1 MKKLSLVITHAPT
14 RYIFW
19 LFIALALV
27 GCKTEETVSLREA
40 KTITAEFVGKTFT
53 APPRSSEDLIELA
66 KTHDRPS
73 ASGQMAQLRREAETE
88 PDDAIKADPTRYVAF
103 LQDRTMKRYEVGDIR
118 GSVEDARLAYRIFTQ
133 AVPDIYAG
141 ELLRRIAW
149 REFTGG
155 DFTKALHIAKMG
167 LAHANSNSQHTN
179 LAQLLRMA
187 VWRGEVEEAK
197 QHQQDIEV
205 LRFDKKFH
213 RRIYEGRE
221 AIARAEGRWAD
232 AEQAARDLKTH
243 LLDVYSSYW
252 VPRKVTDVTVLI
264 ANSLIEQGR
273 LQEAELL
280 LRERLLHELK
290 RFGSS
295 RETIIAGLYE
305 RLGQVYL
312 RAGRFKDALAL
323 ARQACTIS
331 EKLKLGW
338 DASPFRASGGLTG
351 CVNLKAK
358 SLLVLRRFNA
368 TRTAFDKIKA
378 GFGRVNPDGFNSLI
392 RDDPN
397 RLLTLVL
404 TGPEADTGSVIGTR
418 LAHLT
423 ERLGPNHYRSAEMK
437 AIKAALLARSGEPGA
452 ALPLF
457 REAFA
462 VMSKGAQRYGGAN
475 AGLIRQ
481 RFVYL
486 SEIYLD
492 AIADVLAG
500 KQTPA
505 LVEEAF
511 RVAAEA
517 RAQRVGAAVSASVSR
532 SRIAD
537 PELAEL
543 ARREQDA
550 QRQIGA
556 LHKLLANATL
566 RGGSGDSL
574 ERLRAR
580 INGLRAARSAILK
593 ELEQRFPAYAEII
606 NPKPPDRASLQRALR
621 GGEALVSFYFTERR
635 GLTFVVPKSGPVTLV
650 DSAVSRREIAKR
662 IAPLRA
668 AFDPDAATVGDIPA
682 FNVKA
687 SWSLYRD
694 LLQPARSA
702 LDGASHLVVVN
713 HAAMGQLPLSVLT
726 TEPAK
731 LPRSDLLF
739 AEYRGAPWLARRW
752 SNAVVA
758 SEAAFVA
765 GRSTSPSPSERREL
779 VAFGDPVFRAGQA
792 AKVQLASAAP
802 VQSRGLKLRRRS
814 VPRTLRLRSASLSD
828 LSPLPDTRD
837 EVQAIAVALKANLG
851 EDVFLGV
858 EASES
863 RVKTT
868 DLSNRRVV
876 VFATHGLVP
885 GDLDGLSQP
894 ALALATPAAEGEDG
908 LLTLSEIMG
917 LRLNADL
924 VVLSACNT
932 AAGDGAGAEAI
943 SGLARG
949 FLYAGARALLVSGWP
964 VETTSARIL
973 TTKLFE
979 RQKKEKTTWPEA
991 LRRASLALAEEEVY
1005 RLKDGRAA
1013 FSYAHPLFWAP
1024 FFIVGSNDK

>member
-1 MKKLSLVITHAPT
+1 MKKLSLVITPAPT

-27 GCKTEETVSLREA
+27 GCKAEETVSLHEA
-40 KTITAEFVGKTFT
+40 KTITAEFVGKTFK

-66 KTHDRPS
+66 ATHDRPP
-73 ASGQMAQLRREAETE
+73 ASNQMAHLRIEAQAE
-88 PDDAIKADPTRYVAF
+88 PSEEIKNNPTAHAEFLKDRSVA
-103 LQDRTMKRYEVGDIR
+103 RRRIGDIP
-118 GSVEDARLAYRIFTQ
+118 GSLKDARKAYRIFIQ
-133 AVPDIYAG
+133 DEPQIYDAGKFLREIAWCEFVGGDYAEAV
-141 ELLRRIAW
+141 RIAETAYEQAS
-149 REFTGG
+149 RNIYVS
-155 DFTKALHIAKMG
+155 L
-167 LAHANSNSQHTN
+167 S
-179 LAQLLRMA
+179 QLLFFA
-187 VWRGEVEEAK
+187 VWRGDIEEAK
-197 QHQQDIEV
+197 RYLTELEINRLGKTKHHHV
-205 LRFDKKFH
+205 YR
-213 RRIYEGRE
+213 GRTM
-221 AIARAEGRWAD
+221 IAWAEGRWAD
-232 AEQAARDLKTH
+232 AEQEAREWKEH
-243 LLDVYSSYW
+243 LREFYTGDW
-252 VPRKVTDVTVLI
+252 VPTAI
-264 ANSLIEQGR
+264 AVSNEILSISLAEQGR
-273 LQEAELL
+273 LQEAELVVRENL
-280 LRERLLHELK
+280 LEELE

-295 RETIIAGLYE
+295 RAAIVADLYGD
-305 RLGQVYL
+305 LAKVYL
-312 RAGRFKDALAL
+312 SAGRLEDALAL
-323 ARQACTIS
+323 ARQSCIIAK
-331 EKLKLGW
+331 KLKMGW
-338 DASPFRASGGLTG
+338 GSLHGGLLECTWFQA
-351 CVNLKAK
+351 NAQFAM
-358 SLLVLRRFNA
+358 RRFK
-368 TRTAFDKIKA
+368 TARVMYDKIKSEHGRNNPL
-378 GFGRVNPDGFNSLI
+378 GFDSYV

-397 RLLTLVL
+397 RLLTLIL
-404 TGPEADTGSVIGTR
+404 TGAEADTVAVVDGLIAR
-418 LAHLT
+418 LS
-423 ERLGPNHYRSAEMK
+423 EMLGPKHYRSAEAK
-437 AIKAALLARSGEPGA
+437 AMKAALLAHSGEPEA

-462 VMSKGAQRYGGAN
+462 VMSKRSQS
-475 AGLIRQ
+475 AGEGDASLVRQ

-486 SEIYLD
+486 SEVYLD

-500 KQTPA
+500 KQTPS
-505 LVEEAF
+505 LVEAAF

-556 LHKLLANATL
+556 LQKLLANATL
-566 RGGSGDSL
+566 RGASDAAR

-580 INGLRAARSAILK
+580 INGLRAARAAILK

-606 NPKPPDRASLQRALR
+606 NPKPPGRSLVQRVLR
-621 GGEALVSFYFTERR
+621 RGEALVSFYFTERR
-635 GLTFVVPKSGPVTLV
+635 GLTFVVPKTGPVTLV
-650 DSAVSRREIAKR
+650 DSVVSRGEITRR

-668 AFDPDAATVGDIPA
+668 ALDPDATTVGDIPA
-682 FNVKA
+682 FDVKA
-687 SWSLYRD
+687 AWSLYHD
-694 LLQPARSA
+694 LLHPARGA
-702 LDGASHLVVVN
+702 LDGASHLLVVN
-713 HAAMGQLPLSVLT
+713 HVAMGQLPLAVLT

-731 LPRSDLLF
+731 PARRDLLF

-765 GRSTSPSPSERREL
+765 GRSTSSPPSERREL
-779 VAFGDPVFRAGQA
+779 VAFGDPVFRPGQT
-792 AKVQLASAAP
+792 AKVELASAAP

-814 VPRTLRLRSASLSD
+814 VPRTLRLRTASISD
-828 LSPLPDTRD
+828 LSPLPDTRE
-837 EVQAIAVALKANLG
+837 EVEAIAVALKANLG
-851 EDVFLGV
+851 EDVFLGA

-863 RVKTT
+863 RVKST

-894 ALALATPAAEGEDG
+894 ALALATPTEGGEDG

-964 VETTSARIL
+964 VETTSARLL

-991 LRRASLALAEEEVY
+991 LRRTSLALVEEEVY

-1024 FFIVGSNDK
+1024 FFIVGSSGG

>member
-1 MKKLSLVITHAPT
+1 MVFPT
-14 RYIFW
+14 PLTRNFFL
-19 LFIALALV
+19 LFIVLAFV
-27 GCKTEETVSLREA
+27 GCKAEETVSLREA
-40 KTITAEFVGKTFT
+40 KTITAEFVGKTFK

-66 KTHDRPS
+66 KTHDRPP
-73 ASGQMAQLRREAETE
+73 ASDAMAHLRIEAQTE
-88 PDDAIKADPTRYVAF
+88 PSEEVKNDPAAYAVF
-103 LQDRTMKRYEVGDIR
+103 LKERSEARRRIGDIP
-118 GSVEDARLAYRIFTQ
+118 GALKDSRLAYKIFIQ
-133 AVPDIYAG
+133 DRPQLHDVG
-141 ELLRRIAW
+141 GFLRWIAW
-149 REFTGG
+149 SEFLGG
-155 DFTKALHIAKMG
+155 DFAEAFRIAEKGLERASGSIHLH
-167 LAHANSNSQHTN
+167 LR
-179 LAQLLRMA
+179 QLLRFSA
-187 VWRGEVEEAK
+187 WRGEIEEAK
-197 QHQQDIEV
+197 RYLSELEINRLGKTKH
-205 LRFDKKFH
+205 H
-213 RRIYEGRE
+213 GIYNGRLT
-221 AIARAEGRWAD
+221 IAWAEGRWAD
-232 AEQAARDLKTH
+232 AEQAAREWKDH
-243 LLDVYSSYW
+243 LILYYSGDWVYD
-252 VPRKVTDVTVLI
+252 RLTDI
-264 ANSLIEQGR
+264 ADHIAISLTERGR
-273 LQEAELL
+273 LQEAELV
-280 LRERLLHELK
+280 LRERLLEELE

-295 RETIIAGLYE
+295 RAMNIAELYGD
-305 RLGQVYL
+305 LSKVYM
-312 RAGRFKDALAL
+312 RAGRLEDALAL
-323 ARQACTIS
+323 ARQSCTIAR
-331 EKLKLGW
+331 KLKMGW
-338 DASPFRASGGLTG
+338 GSIIGGLFECTWFQA
-351 CVNLKAK
+351 NAQFA
-358 SLLVLRRFNA
+358 LRRFE
-368 TRTAFDKIKA
+368 TAREMYDQIKA
-378 GFGRVNPDGFNSLI
+378 EYGRNNPLGFDSFV

-397 RLLTLVL
+397 RLLTLIL
-404 TGPEADTGSVIGTR
+404 TGGDPDTVAVVNGLIARITNRFG
-418 LAHLT
+418 A
-423 ERLGPNHYRSAEMK
+423 EHYRSAEAK
-437 AIKAALLARSGEPGA
+437 AIKAALLARSGKSQA
-452 ALPLF
+452 ALPMF

-462 VMSKGAQRYGGAN
+462 VMGRRSQSAAEGD
-475 AGLIRQ
+475 AGLVRQ

-500 KQTPA
+500 KQTPS

-556 LHKLLANATL
+556 LQKLFANATL
-566 RGGSGDSL
+566 HGGSGDSR
-574 ERLRAR
+574 ERLRSR
-580 INGLRAARSAILK
+580 INSLRAARSAIVK
-593 ELEQRFPAYAEII
+593 ELEQRFPAYADII
-606 NPKPPDRASLQRALR
+606 NPKPPGRASVQRALR
-621 GGEALVSFYFTERR
+621 RGEALVGFYFTERR
-635 GLTFVVPKSGPVTLV
+635 GLTFVIPKAGPIALV
-650 DSAVSRREIAKR
+650 DSAVSRRKIAER
-662 IAPLRA
+662 ISPLRA
-668 AFDPDAATVGDIPA
+668 ALDPDAATVGGIPA
-682 FNVKA
+682 YDVKA
-687 SWSLYRD
+687 AWSLYRD
-694 LLQPARSA
+694 LLHPARRA
-702 LDGASHLVVVN
+702 LDGASHLLVVN
-713 HAAMGQLPLSVLT
+713 HAAMGQLPLAVLT

-731 LPRSDLLF
+731 PARSNLLF
-739 AEYRGAPWLARRW
+739 AEYRKVPWLARRW

-765 GRSTSPSPSERREL
+765 GRSTTPPPSERREL
-779 VAFGDPVFRAGQA
+779 VAFGDPVFREGQTA
-792 AKVQLASAAP
+792 PVQVASAAP
-802 VQSRGLKLRRRS
+802 VQSRGLRLRRRS
-814 VPRTLRLRSASLSD
+814 APRTLRLRTASLSD

-837 EVQAIAVALKANLG
+837 EVEAIAVALKANLG
-851 EDVFLGV
+851 EDVFLGA

-868 DLSNRRVV
+868 DLSNRRVI

-894 ALALATPAAEGEDG
+894 ALALATPTEGGEDG

-991 LRRASLALAEEEVY
+991 LRRTSLALAEEEVY

-1024 FFIVGSNDK
+1024 FFIVGSSGA

>member
-1 MKKLSLVITHAPT
+1 MVFVSSLT
-14 RYIFW
+14 RYFFL
-19 LFIALALV
+19 LFIVLTFV
-27 GCKTEETVSLREA
+27 GCKVEETVSLHEA
-40 KTITAEFVGKTFT
+40 KTITAEFVGKTFK

-66 KTHDRPS
+66 ATHDPPP
-73 ASGQMAQLRREAETE
+73 ASDQMAQLRLEAQTE
-88 PDDAIKADPTRYVAF
+88 PSEEIKNDPAAYAEF
-103 LQDRTMKRYEVGDIR
+103 LKDRAGARRRIGDMQ
-118 GSVEDARLAYRIFTQ
+118 GALKDARTAYRIFTQ
-133 AVPDIYAG
+133 EQPQINNVG
-141 ELLRRIAW
+141 KFLRDIAW
-149 REFTGG
+149 REFLSG
-155 DFTKALHIAKMG
+155 DYDEALRIAEQ
-167 LAHANSNSQHTN
+167 AFEHASIYRIHHH
-179 LAQLLRMA
+179 LRQLLRFA
-187 VWRGEVEEAK
+187 VWRGDIEEAK
-197 QHQQDIEV
+197 RYLTELEINRLGKTRQSGIH
-205 LRFDKKFH
+205 L
-213 RRIYEGRE
+213 GRTM
-221 AIARAEGRWAD
+221 IAEAEGRWAD
-232 AEQAARDLKTH
+232 MERDAREWKSH
-243 LLDVYSSYW
+243 IIYNSSGDW
-252 VPRKVTDVTVLI
+252 VPNALSFIVDYI
-264 ANSLIEQGR
+264 AISLTEQGR
-273 LQEAELL
+273 LQEAELV
-280 LRERLLHELK
+280 LRERLLEEVK
-290 RFGSS
+290 RFDSS
-295 RETIIAGLYE
+295 RAANVAELYAD
-305 RLGQVYL
+305 LAKVYL
-312 RAGRFKDALAL
+312 RAGRLEDALAL
-323 ARQACTIS
+323 ARQSCIIAK
-331 EKLKLGW
+331 KLKMGW
-338 DASPFRASGGLTG
+338 GSLIGGLLE
-351 CVNLKAK
+351 CIWFQANAQFAM
-358 SLLVLRRFNA
+358 RRFKPA
-368 TRTAFDKIKA
+368 RAMYDQIKA
-378 GFGRVNPDGFNSLI
+378 EFAPINPQAFERYVLDE
-392 RDDPN
+392 PN
-397 RLLTLVL
+397 RLLTLIL
-404 TGPEADTGSVIGTR
+404 TRPEADTGAVIDGLIAR
-418 LAHLT
+418 LS
-423 ERLGPNHYRSAEMK
+423 ERLGPKHYRSAEAK
-437 AIKAALLARSGEPGA
+437 AMKAALLARSGKSQA

-462 VMSKGAQRYGGAN
+462 VMSKRSQSAGEGD
-475 AGLIRQ
+475 AGLVRQ

-492 AIADVLAG
+492 AIAEVLAG
-500 KQTPA
+500 KQTPS

-537 PELAEL
+537 PALAEL

-556 LHKLLANATL
+556 LQKLLANATL
-566 RGGSGDSL
+566 RGASEAARDG
-574 ERLRAR
+574 LRAR
-580 INGLRAARSAILK
+580 VNGLRAARNAIVK

-606 NPKPPDRASLQRALR
+606 KPKPPSRASLQRTLR
-621 GGEALVSFYFTERR
+621 RGEALVSFYFTERR

-662 IAPLRA
+662 VKPLRA
-668 AFDPDAATVGDIPA
+668 ALDPDAATVGDIPA
-682 FNVKA
+682 FDVKA
-687 SWSLYRD
+687 AWSLYRD
-694 LLQPARSA
+694 LLHPARSA
-702 LDGASHLVVVN
+702 LEGASHLVVVN

-726 TEPAK
+726 TEPVK
-731 LPRSDLLF
+731 LARRDLLF

-765 GRSTSPSPSERREL
+765 GRSTPSPPSERREL

-792 AKVQLASAAP
+792 ARVELTSAAP

-814 VPRTLRLRSASLSD
+814 VPRTLRLRTASISD

-837 EVQAIAVALKANLG
+837 EVKAIAVALQANLG
-851 EDVFLGV
+851 EDVFLGA

-863 RVKTT
+863 RVKST
-868 DLSNRRVV
+868 DLSNRRVI

-991 LRRASLALAEEEVY
+991 LRRTSLALAEEEVY

-1024 FFIVGSNDK
+1024 FFIVGSSGA